1 MNLVL
6 QFFKDK
12 SILSAIL
19 ILLSLE
25 IMMQFGCYKPFLKKS
40 SYAQTVNHITDTAV
54 GSLKTLNPNIL
65 IIGTSIA
72 YEGISV
78 ELLNELMKSNQLIA
92 QSVAVPG
99 SELIVQDL
107 AIKKIL
113 ANENSIH
120 TIVHINDL
128 LFPWVDRASLVDS
141 TLSMVGEFNR
151 ADAVQDILND
161 GYRTTWEDYS
171 FLFIK
176 FIAYRRDMGDLFLSP
191 GKRIKDFGREFKRTS
206 GLVYPYDNIYP
217 ESMSSYKISSL
228 EDCANKTSAG
238 SIIPESSNPHHKDA
252 LFRTCNL
259 ALGSKLS
266 FEKNQFTD
274 LYGKRL
280 SNLYQYIR
288 SKNIKIINVYPPVP
302 SLLDNNNYSLR
313 IGFWEKE
320 YANILSD
327 NRIDLSESIPTE
339 SNTDYYYDMVH
350 LNKKGKEIFTNH
362 LAEKLKQVNFS
373 N

>member
-1 MNLVL
+1 
-6 QFFKDK
+6 
-12 SILSAIL
+12 
-19 ILLSLE
+19 
-25 IMMQFGCYKPFLKKS
+25 MQFGCYKPFLKKS
-40 SYAQTVNHITDTAV
+40 SYAQTVNHITDTSVA
-54 GSLKTLNPNIL
+54 SLKTLNPNTL

-78 ELLNELMKSNQLIA
+78 ELFNELMKSNQLIA

-99 SELIVQDL
+99 SELIVQNL

-113 ANENSIH
+113 ASENSIH

-128 LFPWVDRASLVDS
+128 LFPWVDRVALVDS

-151 ADAVQDILND
+151 ADSVQDIIND
-161 GYRTTWEDYS
+161 DYNTRWEDYS

-176 FIAYRRDMGDLFLSP
+176 FLAYRRDMGDFFLNP
-191 GKRIKDFGREFKRTS
+191 DKRIKDFGREFKKS
-206 GLVYPYDNIYP
+206 HGLVFPYDNLYL
-217 ESMSSYKISSL
+217 ESMSTYKISSL
-228 EDCANKTSAG
+228 EDCAKKTSAG
-238 SIIPESSNPHHKDA
+238 SIIPEGSNPHHKDA

-266 FEKNQFTD
+266 FEKNHFTE

-280 SNLYQYIR
+280 FNLYQYIR
-288 SKNIKIINVYPPVP
+288 SKKIKIINVYPPVP

-313 IGFWEKE
+313 IEFWEKE
-320 YANILSD
+320 YAKILSE
-327 NRIDLSESIPTE
+327 NRIDLSESIPIE
-339 SNTDYYYDMVH
+339 NNTDYYYDMVH
-350 LNKKGKEIFTNH
+350 MNKKGKEIFTKQ
-362 LAEKLKQVNFS
+362 LAEKLKQVTFS